1 VSRPADRSAQP
12 TVRGAEPA
20 GPPRKTSFLLD
31 LRSILSGQGF
41 RRLYATRLIS
51 QTGDGLFNAGFGAYV
66 FFSAQV
72 FPNPAAAAKAFA
84 VLYLPYSLVG
94 PFVGV
99 FIDRWSRRQI
109 LVWSALIRTGF
120 VVIAGSFVASGTLGL
135 PLYIAAL
142 AVLGVNRFFLSALS
156 ASLPHVVAGDKL
168 VTANSVTQTS
178 GTIAAF
184 AGGLLGLG
192 ARLYTSSGPGVSALI
207 MLAAGAGYLAAGLI
221 AVTMDRDL
229 LGPDRQAARLPPGLL
244 PELASVAAGLA
255 AGARYVWH
263 RRPVAA
269 ALVATGCH
277 RLLYGILLLMS
288 ILLYRNYFYPASS
301 ANLSLQ
307 HFTLLVA
314 ASAVGYGAGALITPA
329 ATRRLAKAVWI
340 TCMLAGAGLLTGAL
354 GVTFRQIPFLI
365 IGFVLGVAAQS
376 VAICTTTILQQEVAD
391 DFRGR
396 AFSINDMLFNVTFV
410 LGAAVSALFM
420 PLTGK
425 SYPMLAVVAIGYLVA
440 AAAYRIVSRQAL
452 SRQAPGAGPSPSPS
466 AQASSS

>member
-12 TVRGAEPA
+12 PAARA
-20 GPPRKTSFLLD
+20 GPSGPTRKAPFLLD
-31 LRSILSGQGF
+31 LRSTLAGQGF

-51 QTGDGLFNAGFGAYV
+51 QAGDGLFNAGFGAYV

-72 FPNPAAAAKAFA
+72 FPNPAAAAEAFA

-120 VVIAGSFVASGTLGL
+120 VAIAGSFVASGTLGL
-135 PLYIAAL
+135 PLYIGAL

-168 VTANSVTQTS
+168 VMANSVTQTS

-184 AGGLLGLG
+184 AGGLAGLEVRLGTG
-192 ARLYTSSGPGVSALI
+192 GGRGVSALI
-207 MLAAGAGYLAAGLI
+207 MLVAGVGYLAAGLV
-221 AVTMDRDL
+221 AMTMGRDL
-229 LGPDRQAARLPPGLL
+229 LGPDRHPGKLPPGVFA
-244 PELASVAAGLA
+244 ELASVAAGLA

-263 RRPVAA
+263 RRPAA
-269 ALVATGCH
+269 AAMVATGCH

-288 ILLYRNYFYPASS
+288 ILLYRNYFYPASTG
-301 ANLSLQ
+301 NVPLR

-314 ASAVGYGAGALITPA
+314 ASAAGYGAGALITPP
-329 ATRRLAKAVWI
+329 ATRRLAKAAWI
-340 TCMLAGAGLLTGAL
+340 TCMLAGAGILTGAL
-354 GVTFRQIPFLI
+354 GVSFRQVPFLI

-376 VAICTTTILQQEVAD
+376 VAICTTTIIQQEVAD
-391 DFRGR
+391 GFRGR

-425 SYPMLAVVAIGYLVA
+425 SYPILAVVAIGYLVA
-440 AAAYRIVSRQAL
+440 AAAYRIVSRQAP
-452 SRQAPGAGPSPSPS
+452 AAGPGAASPSPS